1 MGSRC
6 SELELGGSVAG
17 NPTLEAP
24 VVPPPQPHL
33 PLQVQTALPQLIPLI
48 SLLTQK
54 VVPAGL
60 MRGVGG
66 KEGQGTQES
75 RGGDWR
81 KEAGISRGREEES
94 KKPSGSKKRR
104 LGPQGTGGR

>member
-1 MGSRC
+1 MDRRC
-6 SELELGGSVAG
+6 SELEQGGGFAG

-48 SLLTQK
+48 SLLTQE

-60 MRGVGG
+60 MIGVGG
-66 KEGQGTQES
+66 REGQGTQES
-75 RGGDWR
+75 REGDR
-81 KEAGISRGREEES
+81 GKEAGISRGREEES
-94 KKPSGSKKRR
+94 KKPSESKKRR
-104 LGPQGTGGR
+104 LGPQDTGGR